1 MSKNNPKLPD
11 VPADLATPNPRQV
24 KGLTISEIRYQRA
37 LVALQKEFCKENI
50 SASMRKLKGSL
61 PFSKNY
67 DDGTKSKSSVGRIG
81 AIAGKLLGHM
91 NYLDYAIIGF
101 SAFSNVRKIFRLFK
115 KNKK

>member
-11 VPADLATPNPRQV
+11 VPSDLATPNPRQV

-50 SASMRKLKGSL
+50 SAGMRKLQASL
-61 PFSKNY
+61 PFNKSN
-67 DDGTKSKSSVGRIG
+67 DSTSGSKSSAGRVG

-101 SAFSNVRKIFRLFK
+101 SAFSNIKKVFRLFK